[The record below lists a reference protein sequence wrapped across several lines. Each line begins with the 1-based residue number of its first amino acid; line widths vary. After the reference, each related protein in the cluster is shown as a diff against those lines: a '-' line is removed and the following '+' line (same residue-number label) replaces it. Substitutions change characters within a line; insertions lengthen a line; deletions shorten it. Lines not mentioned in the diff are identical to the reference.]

1 MSPEVERLVRALEL
15 SPHPEGGFYREIY
28 RSTETVTRESLPARF
43 GGPRAFSTAIY
54 FLVPA
59 GTFSA
64 LHVIAS
70 DECWHHYEGDPL
82 RVVTLDEAGARED
95 FVLGKSLDRAER
107 PFAMVPAG
115 RVFGSFSEA
124 PNDGR
129 TSVGYSLVGCTV
141 SPGFDFADFRME
153 SREVLLG
160 KFPAHRDIVN
170 ALTRS

>member
-1 MSPEVERLVRALEL
+1 MSPEVERLVRTLEL

-28 RSTETVTRESLPARF
+28 RSTETVTRDALPERF
-43 GGPRAFSTAIY
+43 GGARAFSTAIY

-95 FVLGKSLDRAER
+95 FVLGKTLERGER

-124 PNDGR
+124 PRDGR
-129 TSVGYSLVGCTV
+129 SGVGYSLVGCTV
-141 SPGFDFADFRME
+141 APGFDFADFRME
-153 SREVLLG
+153 SREALLRQ
-160 KFPAHRDIVN
+160 FPAHGEIVS
-170 ALTRS
+170 ALTRT

>member
-1 MSPEVERLVRALEL
+1 MSSEVERLVRTLEL

-28 RSTETVTRESLPARF
+28 RSTETLAREALPTRF
-43 GGPRAFSTAIY
+43 GGARAFATAIY

-70 DECWHHYEGDPL
+70 DEGWHHYEGDPL

-95 FVLGKSLDRAER
+95 FVLGKALERGER
-107 PFAMVPAG
+107 PFAVVPAG

-129 TSVGYSLVGCTV
+129 SSVGYSLVGCTV

-153 SREVLLG
+153 SREALLLR
-160 KFPAHRDIVN
+160 FPEHRDIVT
-170 ALTRS
+170 ALTRA